1 MGRAIE
7 LRKDVIR
14 DADPI
19 PKGEGNTADGVKIA
33 SGQLA
38 LRSLKPAHAE
48 KQHAREPGDLWNLS
62 I

>member
-1 MGRAIE
+1 VGRAIE

-19 PKGEGNTADGVKIA
+19 PKGEGNTADCVKIA

-38 LRSLKPAHAE
+38 LRSLRTR
-48 KQHAREPGDLWNLS
+48 AR
-62 I
+62 